1 MTVLRVLAQ
10 AATDSAAD
18 VKALN
23 EAQAQESA
31 QRHRCLMD
39 AFDELDGAFAKVW
52 ANLPKPQ
59 GPTP

>member
-1 MTVLRVLAQ
+1 MTTIHEMAQ
-10 AATDSAAD
+10 AATESAAD
-18 VKALN
+18 VKALI